1 MVLHVNS
8 DISICNYGSKFFSIG
23 SLLIFL
29 LFSTALIYNND
40 YYLNNVGLAISQKHS
55 QEGKNFNI
63 IKADKTTISS
73 YYATKT
79 KEINSNLHSN
89 ASTTNSSDKLVILTF
104 GDTIKNQL
112 TTAKP
117 ILDQYGFKASFFI
130 TCGFVGDS
138 NKNEVRN
145 NINNNNNNG
154 KPRMSW
160 NDILQLQQDGQD
172 IESKGMTHRDL
183 NQLAPKDLE
192 FEVGGSKQC
201 LENHGINFPNIFA
214 VVHGD
219 AWNNSTV
226 MDIISKYYGFA
237 DNGFADL
244 IFLRCDGYVDHKQ
257 TDCRTHDDSGKLTYT
272 NRYSIREESQNSL
285 DQTYLHNDTVI
296 FQKFKE
302 QVNSQAAYNNRKG
315 FVDAIPIVA
324 YHSIDD
330 SKGRSSTDVN
340 LFASEMKYLRDNGF
354 KVIPMSDLRYDQI
367 TNYMYIRNNHLAT
380 HLLPT

>member
-1 MVLHVNS
+1 
-8 DISICNYGSKFFSIG
+8 
-23 SLLIFL
+23 
-29 LFSTALIYNND
+29 
-40 YYLNNVGLAISQKHS
+40 
-55 QEGKNFNI
+55 
-63 IKADKTTISS
+63 
-73 YYATKT
+73 
-79 KEINSNLHSN
+79 
-89 ASTTNSSDKLVILTF
+89 
-104 GDTIKNQL
+104 
-112 TTAKP
+112 
-117 ILDQYGFKASFFI
+117 
-130 TCGFVGDS
+130 
-138 NKNEVRN
+138 
-145 NINNNNNNG
+145 
-154 KPRMSW
+154 MSW

-257 TDCRTHDDSGKLTYT
+257 TDCRTHDDSGKLTYA

-340 LFASEMKYLRDNGF
+340 LFASEMKYLHDNGF